1 MSINFNTPKTLTLGN
16 NKGAAGMG
24 DKPKAQFWI
33 NVGYEV
39 QVQAG
44 DQVETRFVSLATGI
58 PVDTQEKLATN
69 SRNAEYAAFQHARN
83 NLHDQI
89 MEAAAALSP
98 GEERMLNLQIQLR
111 RVNDEMAP
119 AEGNDN
125 LFIKPLS
132 L

>member
-1 MSINFNTPKTLTLGN
+1 MIEFNKPVVLNLGN
-16 NKGAAGMG
+16 RGNSNA

-44 DQVETRFVSLATGI
+44 DQLENRFVSLATGI

-69 SRNAEYAAFQHARN
+69 SRNAEYAAFQAARN

-89 MEAAAALSP
+89 MEAASKLKP
-98 GEERMLNLQIQLR
+98 GEERMLKLQIQLR
-111 RVNDEMAP
+111 RVNDEVEP
-119 AEGNDN
+119 ASGDDN
-125 LFIKPLS
+125 MFIKKVVL
-132 L
+132 

>member
-1 MSINFNTPKTLTLGN
+1 MIDFNKPTSLNLGARSN
-16 NKGAAGMG
+16 SNT

-33 NVGYEV
+33 NIGYEV
-39 QVQAG
+39 KVQTA
-44 DQVETRFVSLATGI
+44 DNTEETRFVSLATGI

-89 MEAAAALSP
+89 MAAAQKLAP

-111 RVNDEMAP
+111 RVNDEMEP
-119 AEGNDN
+119 ASGDN
-125 LFIKPLS
+125 NIFMRNVQL
-132 L
+132 

>member
-1 MSINFNTPKTLTLGN
+1 MIDFNKPASLNLGARSN
-16 NKGAAGMG
+16 STN

-39 QVQAG
+39 KVQTA
-44 DQVETRFVSLATGI
+44 DNVEETRFVSLATGI

-89 MEAAAALSP
+89 MAAAQKLAP

-111 RVNDEMAP
+111 RVNDEVEP
-119 AEGNDN
+119 ASGDN
-125 LFIKPLS
+125 NIFIRNVQL
-132 L
+132 

>member
-1 MSINFNTPKTLTLGN
+1 MIDFNKPTSLNLGARAGN
-16 NKGAAGMG
+16 NA

-39 QVQAG
+39 QVQTA
-44 DQVETRFVSLATGI
+44 DNQQETRFVSLATGI

-89 MEAAAALSP
+89 MAAAAKLAP